1 MKKKICYAMTFLFL
15 MSFLWISAK
24 ETIFA
29 AGDSVTSVTATG
41 TVSGVTVK
49 GTTDAGVV
57 AVAIEIFDENNQL
70 VAMETHAV
78 TDGAYNATIAVPLTA
93 EKSYKAYVINY
104 SGAGTAKESSFTVPK
119 ATTPGGNTG
128 NAGNTGNNGNTTTNT
143 PSNQTTGEIL
153 KSPKTGLDPMVGY
166 GAMAFVLLVGG
177 FTMWFMLKNP
187 THK

>member
-15 MSFLWISAK
+15 MSFLLISTK
-24 ETIFA
+24 ETVFA

-41 TVSGVTVK
+41 TESGVTVK

-93 EKSYKAYVINY
+93 EKSYKAYVVNY
-104 SGAGTAKESSFTVPK
+104 NGAGTAKESGFTVPK

-128 NAGNTGNNGNTTTNT
+128 NTTTNT
-143 PSNQTTGEIL
+143 PTTQTTGEIL
-153 KSPKTGLDPMVGY
+153 KSPKTGLEPMVGY
-166 GAMAFVLLVGG
+166 GAIAFVLLVGG
-177 FTMWFMLKNP
+177 FTVYVMIKK
-187 THK
+187 TTDK

>member
-57 AVAIEIFDENNQL
+57 AVAIEIFDANNQL

-119 ATTPGGNTG
+119 ATTLG
-128 NAGNTGNNGNTTTNT
+128 GNTGNNGNTTTNT
-143 PSNQTTGEIL
+143 PSAQTTGQIL

-187 THK
+187 IHK

>member
-15 MSFLWISAK
+15 MSFLLISAK
-24 ETIFA
+24 ETVFA

-49 GTTDAGVV
+49 GTTDVGVV

-78 TDGAYNATIAVPLTA
+78 TDGAYNATISVPLTA
-93 EKSYKAYVINY
+93 EKSYKAYVVNY
-104 SGAGTAKESSFTVPK
+104 NGAGTAKESSFTVPK

-128 NAGNTGNNGNTTTNT
+128 NTGNNGNTTTST
-143 PSNQTTGEIL
+143 PTTQTTGEII
-153 KSPKTGLDPMVGY
+153 KSPKTGLEPMVGY
-166 GAMAFVLLVGG
+166 GAIAFVLIVGG

>member
-15 MSFLWISAK
+15 MSFLLISAK
-24 ETIFA
+24 ETVFA

-49 GTTDAGVV
+49 GTTDVGVV

-93 EKSYKAYVINY
+93 EKSYKAYVVNY
-104 SGAGTAKESSFTVPK
+104 NGAGIAKESSFTVPK
-119 ATTPGGNTG
+119 ATTP
-128 NAGNTGNNGNTTTNT
+128 AGNTGNNGNTTTNT
-143 PSNQTTGEIL
+143 PTTQTTGQIL
-153 KSPKTGLDPMVGY
+153 KSPKTGLEPMVGY
-166 GAMAFVLLVGG
+166 GAVALILIIGG
-177 FTMWFMLKNP
+177 VTIYLMRK
-187 THK
+187 TSIHK

>member
-1 MKKKICYAMTFLFL
+1 MTFLFL
-15 MSFLWISAK
+15 MSFLLISAK
-24 ETIFA
+24 ETVFA

-41 TVSGVTVK
+41 TESGVTVK
-49 GTTDAGVV
+49 GTTDVGVV

-93 EKSYKAYVINY
+93 EKSYKAYVVNY
-104 SGAGTAKESSFTVPK
+104 NGAGIAKESSFTVPK

-143 PSNQTTGEIL
+143 PTTQTTGQIL
-153 KSPKTGLDPMVGY
+153 KSPKTGLEPMVGY
-166 GAMAFVLLVGG
+166 GAVALILIIGG
-177 FTMWFMLKNP
+177 VTIYLMGK
-187 THK
+187 TSIHK

>member
-15 MSFLWISAK
+15 MSFLLISTK
-24 ETIFA
+24 ETVFA

-57 AVAIEIFDENNQL
+57 AVAIEIFDANNQL

-78 TDGAYNATIAVPLTA
+78 TDGAYSATIAVPLTA

-128 NAGNTGNNGNTTTNT
+128 NNSNTTTNT
-143 PSNQTTGEIL
+143 PTTQTTGQIL

>member
-15 MSFLWISAK
+15 MSFLLISAK
-24 ETIFA
+24 ETVFA

-41 TVSGVTVK
+41 TESGVTVK
-49 GTTDAGVV
+49 GTTDVGVV

-119 ATTPGGNTG
+119 ATTP
-128 NAGNTGNNGNTTTNT
+128 AGNTGNNGNTTTNT
-143 PSNQTTGEIL
+143 PSTQTTGQIL

-187 THK
+187 IQK

>member
-15 MSFLWISAK
+15 MSFLLISAK
-24 ETIFA
+24 ETVFA

-41 TVSGVTVK
+41 TESGVTVK
-49 GTTDAGVV
+49 GTTDVGLV

-93 EKSYKAYVINY
+93 EKSYKAYVVNY
-104 SGAGTAKESSFTVPK
+104 NGAGIAKESSFTVPK
-119 ATTPGGNTG
+119 ATTP
-128 NAGNTGNNGNTTTNT
+128 AGNTGNNGNT
-143 PSNQTTGEIL
+143 PSTQTTGQIL
-153 KSPKTGLDPMVGY
+153 KSPKTGLEPMVGY

-187 THK
+187 IQK

>member
-57 AVAIEIFDENNQL
+57 AVAIEIFDANNQL

-128 NAGNTGNNGNTTTNT
+128 NNGNTTTNT
-143 PSNQTTGEIL
+143 PSTQTTGQIL

-187 THK
+187 IQK

>member
-57 AVAIEIFDENNQL
+57 AVAIEIFDANNQL

-128 NAGNTGNNGNTTTNT
+128 NNGNT
-143 PSNQTTGEIL
+143 PSTQTIGEIL

-187 THK
+187 IHK